1 VRGSPVVFPDFSGG
15 LDLVADPA
23 DLALNESFDALNVRP
38 TQDGSVYRRDRV
50 SPMGV
55 TFGGQVDYLYAGGI
69 YLFAVG
75 FGRLESL
82 TYNPTVRTVISTSAA
97 LNRSSAM
104 FTAPASGGQGPHYFL
119 GQSGALSTDGT
130 TALSY
135 TASAGSLPAAAIAIW
150 HQQRVFAARLLTSAT
165 TDPSST
171 VVASNIGDP
180 RDWTQGTSQGWT
192 AMFGPG
198 DGDPI
203 TAMVGA
209 GQYLFVFK
217 RNKVWVVYDLD
228 TGANRRVSADVGAV
242 SGRSVVATPSGIFF
256 YSQRGVMVMDLAGS
270 GVTPISHKIDP
281 AIVLEPLGS
290 YSTYDL
296 YQGAYLN
303 NSYYLAVISVVA
315 GGYATTLWEFDL
327 HHRSWWKHTTPTYA
341 MGVFQPGSGVQ
352 PSLIMVGD
360 IGAGTAQNAPGY
372 WGWRWDGTTDFATT
386 AFTSQWTLAPFS
398 AGQPAYRKRFLR
410 ARFQGD
416 FSSTTVD
423 AYYDFDTAT
432 PTTGLLTATGVNPQ
446 LANLGV
452 YRALALRLRNTG
464 SGLKLRSAELT
475 YRMRRD

>member
-15 LDLVADPA
+15 LNLVADPA
-23 DLALNESFDALNVRP
+23 DLAPNESFDALNVRP

-55 TFGGQVDYLYAGGI
+55 TFGGQIDYLYAGGI

-75 FGRLESL
+75 FGRLESM
-82 TYNPTVRTVISTSAA
+82 TYNPTVRTVISTSAS
-97 LNRSSAM
+97 LNRFSAM
-104 FTAPASGGQGPHYFL
+104 FTAPASGGQGPHYL
-119 GQSGALSTDGT
+119 IGQSGALSTDGT

-135 TASAGSLPAAAIAIW
+135 TASAGSLPAAAIAVW

-242 SGRSVVATPSGIFF
+242 SGRSVVVTPSGIFF

-270 GVTPISHKIDP
+270 SVTPISHKIDP

-303 NSYYLAVISVVA
+303 NSYYLAVISA
-315 GGYATTLWEFDL
+315 SPGATRRRCGSSTCITARGGSTRRRPMRWGSSSPAAVSSRRSSWSATSGRGPRRT
-327 HHRSWWKHTTPTYA
+327 R
-341 MGVFQPGSGVQ
+341 PGTGA
-352 PSLIMVGD
+352 
-360 IGAGTAQNAPGY
+360 GAGTARPTSPRRPSRPSGR
-372 WGWRWDGTTDFATT
+372 WRPSRPVSPPTASASCGRAFRAT
-386 AFTSQWTLAPFS
+386 SPRRTL
-398 AGQPAYRKRFLR
+398 
-410 ARFQGD
+410 
-416 FSSTTVD
+416 
-423 AYYDFDTAT
+423 T
-432 PTTGLLTATGVNPQ
+432 PTTTSTRPRRR
-446 LANLGV
+446 
-452 YRALALRLRNTG
+452 RAC
-464 SGLKLRSAELT
+464 
-475 YRMRRD
+475 